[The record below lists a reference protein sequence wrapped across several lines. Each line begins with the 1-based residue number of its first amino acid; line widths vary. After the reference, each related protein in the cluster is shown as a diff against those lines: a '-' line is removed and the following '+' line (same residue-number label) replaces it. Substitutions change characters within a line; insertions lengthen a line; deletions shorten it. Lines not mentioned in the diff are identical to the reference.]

1 MWWGEG
7 GEGRTH
13 SIRADLRVA
22 GLVRVSTL
30 AARSKLQV
38 VGEVMI
44 REHDLDAK
52 SMLNSDYLFQ
62 IREVGTYLLVC
73 ACRCGVDVGC
83 LFGEIDSYYQEG
95 KVN

>member
-1 MWWGEG
+1 MRG
-7 GEGRTH
+7 GR
-13 SIRADLRVA
+13 IRSGQIYVWSVLFEF
-22 GLVRVSTL
+22 LHFLQIQSE
-30 AARSKLQV
+30 LQV

-62 IREVGTYLLVC
+62 IRAVGTYLLVC